1 MKSSQPQS
9 RSYNQISVHQLAEAI
24 FSVNRHAKSAT
35 NPKYLYWLKKTAL
48 ERLIADKQATK
59 EGLHFSKNPRFSQQQ
74 SDVLVR
80 AGNYYFHIPP
90 TKDDFRNLPHL
101 GDLDCA
107 YRNPK
112 THLSLTSAKKMLQQY
127 IGKEAFQQEKK
138 LSESIPWYRRTYTKK

>member
-1 MKSSQPQS
+1 MKSSQSQS
-9 RSYNQISVHQLAEAI
+9 RSYNQFSVHQLAEAI

-48 ERLIADKQATK
+48 ERLISEEQATK

-101 GDLDCA
+101 GSLDCA

-112 THLSLTSAKKMLQQY
+112 TYLSLTSAKKMLQQY
-127 IGKEAFQQEKK
+127 IGEEAFQQEKK